1 MKLTKSK
8 LKQIIKEEIQT
19 VLQINESSSDLRKLA
34 RVVIDAGYALTN
46 GGVGVFDGD
55 ASEVRCHY
63 PKLDKQLAPY
73 ANTILSIIEE
83 KDVEVLKQI
92 LATIKSLNN
101 TLETSSYT
109 PPNNQENLLS
119 TLVDIRNFLD
129 DDAPCEELDDDD
141 WDADGDDDSY
151 KSDVYGYDTASIADW
166 PKHWGRVHSSDDEN
180 NLRWSL

>member
-1 MKLTKSK
+1 MKITKK
-8 LKQIIKEEIQT
+8 QLKQIIREEIQH

-34 RVVIDAGYALTN
+34 RVIVDADYALTN

-63 PKLDKQLAPY
+63 PKLDRQLAPY
-73 ANTILSIIEE
+73 ANTILSIIKK
-83 KDVEVLKQI
+83 KDVKVLKQI
-92 LATIKSLNN
+92 LATIESLDDA
-101 TLETSSYT
+101 LETYSYT
-109 PPNNQENLLS
+109 PPDDLQGLLS